1 MAILE
6 PRRATA
12 QLPVLAQRGIDE
24 PIVSY
29 PSLDRTVTTVTPE
42 APTAPLVRSP
52 GTSSAVPRMISEA
65 IPIPGIS
72 SGANIPR
79 SMIRSGTSE
88 QSTLNPLVGAGL
100 GALIGNI
107 ISARTNQPPVR
118 PPVQPPVKPS
128 GGGGGTTK
136 PGGGGGTTKPGGGT
150 TRPSTTPA
158 GGTSGGARE
167 ISNPAQPGQTGYGW
181 RYFSDGTTI
190 SPNGEYYKDGQ
201 PVWSPHP
208 SGEFYWADRQPV
220 DTEYLTEGQEGYGW
234 QYFQDGTAISPE
246 GDYYYQGELVYTPG
260 GTDAS
265 LNIPYQ
271 DQDDSGENLVEFTD
285 PGYYYDYGGVDVYPV
300 DQGPTTVYPIS
311 GDNYDSQYQYS
322 DLYDYYGGD
331 QDYSSQYDY
340 SDLYDYYGGGG
351 YDFTDSYGGYEGW
364 GGGGDYDSWYGKKGG
379 MPTPMMKN
387 GGVLKMAD
395 GGDAAYEVDNL
406 YTLDDSYYDPYTYST
421 ASTDAEAQ
429 PGGFYGS
436 TDTTYTNPITGE
448 VFQDGVKIYDP
459 NVGIEGLGA
468 RVVNTAGNLMSG
480 AGGALKSVQDFIKSN
495 PGTSGA
501 LAGALLSQVLSQS
514 TGGNKVNLG
523 VDMSKF
529 GQISPR
535 TTTFGVGAPRF
546 LTYEQYGT
554 PEAMPEMY
562 GAELYRNLNV
572 PGFNPVNRQ
581 MAAGGLASMAG
592 GGSTYYTFGN
602 PVDPAQNLMGMKN
615 GGAPMAQAN
624 NVPTIAGRNDYRH
637 GAAVEGPGDGQSD
650 DIPAMLAD
658 GEYVIDAETVA
669 MLGNGSNKA
678 GAKKLDEFRENI
690 RSHKRNTPTD
700 KIPPPSKSPLAY
712 LKGKKNG

>member
-12 QLPVLAQRGIDE
+12 QLPTLVQRGADE

-52 GTSSAVPRMISEA
+52 GTSTAVPRMISEA
-65 IPIPGIS
+65 VPIPGIS

-107 ISARTNQPPVR
+107 IHARTNQPPK
-118 PPVQPPVKPS
+118 QPPTQPS
-128 GGGGGTTK
+128 GGTTK
-136 PGGGGGTTKPGGGT
+136 PGGSQPGGGTTKPSGGGGA

-158 GGTSGGARE
+158 GGTSGGASE
-167 ISNPAQPGQTGYGW
+167 ISNPAQPGQPGYGW

-220 DTEYLTEGQEGYGW
+220 DTSYLTEGQEGYGW
-234 QYFQDGTAISPE
+234 QYFSDGTAISPE

-285 PGYYYDYGGVDVYPV
+285 PGYYYDYLGPDVYPV
-300 DQGPTTVYPIS
+300 ADWAGDVSNIY
-311 GDNYDSQYQYS
+311 DNYQ
-322 DLYDYYGGD
+322 
-331 QDYSSQYDY
+331 SQYDY

-379 MPTPMMKN
+379 MPTPMMKR
-387 GGVLKMAD
+387 GGIARMAD
-395 GGDAAYEVDNL
+395 GGAMDDFEQDWADVMGGGYTFDEIAAGDPSQFGYTTFVD
-406 YTLDDSYYDPYTYST
+406 TT
-421 ASTDAEAQ
+421 STDADAQ
-429 PGGFYGS
+429 PGGFYGR
-436 TDTTYTNPITGE
+436 TEDVYTNPVTGE
-448 VFQDGVKIYDP
+448 VFKDGVKIYDP

-468 RVVNTAGNLMSG
+468 RVVNTASNLMSG
-480 AGGALKSVQDFIKSN
+480 AGGALKAVQDFIKTN

-501 LAGALLSQVLSQS
+501 IAGALLSQALSQP

-523 VDMSKF
+523 VDMSQF

-554 PEAMPEMY
+554 PETMPEMY

-615 GGAPMAQAN
+615 GGAPMAQTN

-690 RSHKRNTPTD
+690 RSHKRNTPLN